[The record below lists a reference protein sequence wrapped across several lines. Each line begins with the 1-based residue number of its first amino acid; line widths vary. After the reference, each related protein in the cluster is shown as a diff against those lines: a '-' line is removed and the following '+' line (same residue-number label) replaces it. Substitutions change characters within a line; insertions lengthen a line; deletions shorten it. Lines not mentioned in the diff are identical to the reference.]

1 VKEVEKKKKT
11 YVRVDQLPQEEKKV
25 YKPKK

>member
-1 VKEVEKKKKT
+1 MKEGEKKKKT
-11 YVRVDQLPQEEKKV
+11 YVRVDQLPEEEKKV